1 MKYIL
6 SSCTVRL
13 LNMLLMPIAAM
24 LIITAF
30 LYSSLDT
37 YEAAVSYAL
46 FCDMMESIA
55 MSLVIAVGGGLLF
68 DIELKKR
75 GHSSSDKS

>member
-1 MKYIL
+1 MKYTL
-6 SSCTVRL
+6 SNAAVNL

-24 LIITAF
+24 LVITAF
-30 LYSSLDT
+30 FYSSLDT
-37 YEAAVSYAL
+37 YEAAVSYTL
-46 FCDMMESIA
+46 LRDMMESIA

-68 DIELKKR
+68 DAELKKR